1 MEIFEIGDE
10 IRSPT
15 MSNWAKIIDKEE
27 VNHLIIKY
35 KIKDNWGEFWDYCF
49 GWEKKIN
56 SDDVLKYGEEL
67 TYDCFNENNPR
78 ECNVF
83 TEIRTIRYEGNIFYH
98 KTVDY
103 ETVEFKELTV

>member
-15 MSNWAKIIDKEE
+15 MSNWAKVIDKEE
-27 VNHLIIKY
+27 VNHIIIKY
-35 KIKDNWGEFWDYCF
+35 KIKDTWGEFWDYCF

-56 SDDVLKYGEEL
+56 SDNALKYGEEL
-67 TYDCFNENNPR
+67 IYDCFNINNQK

-83 TEIRTIRYEGNIFYH
+83 VEIRIIRYEYRIFYH
-98 KTVDY
+98 KMIDY

>member
-15 MSNWAKIIDKEE
+15 MSNWAKVIDKEE
-27 VNHLIIKY
+27 VDHIIIKY
-35 KIKDNWGEFWDYCF
+35 KIKDTWGEFWDYCF

-67 TYDCFNENNPR
+67 TYDCFNKNNPR

-83 TEIRTIRYEGNIFYH
+83 TEIRTIRYEGSIFYH
-98 KTVDY
+98 KMIDF